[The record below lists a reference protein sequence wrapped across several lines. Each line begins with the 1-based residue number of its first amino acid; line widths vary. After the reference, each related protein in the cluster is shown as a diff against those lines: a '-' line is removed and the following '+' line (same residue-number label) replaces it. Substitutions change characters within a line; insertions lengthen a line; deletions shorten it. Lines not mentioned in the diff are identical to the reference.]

1 VLALLAAPKASTI
14 CGVKRALLLGL
25 DGATFDLLDAY
36 AQQGLLPGYS
46 RWLSLG
52 AAGVLTSTN
61 PPTTP
66 PAWSSCVTGMNPGRH
81 GVFDF
86 RESFH
91 TDSSRPLIT
100 GSSIRARKIWDI
112 LGDRGRRSC
121 ITNFPVGFPP
131 EPVDG
136 VFVCGM
142 MTPDSASDYA
152 FPEGELA
159 RLLDAVPGYVPNVDI
174 PAYDADQ
181 LDNALLFMD
190 DLQRSLEARIAAF
203 WHYFEQ
209 EDWDFYFP
217 TFVFHDR
224 LGHLFWKFMTG
235 EDGFDKHPH
244 FAVLRPRIEAL
255 YLMFDDLLVRLL
267 DERPED
273 LTLFMCSDHGFGGTR
288 TFFEVNA
295 WLEHIGLLVLK
306 PASRL
311 RSRAFYAAMEFGES
325 EPVRGLLPDA
335 IQSRVRRRIRQGRSS
350 FKEGLLESIDWTK
363 TRAFFPGVPLQGFV
377 LPKASRATPAGFV
390 DEAGRIAL
398 RDDLRTQLEELT
410 GPDGKPVVDH
420 VWSRE
425 ELYAGPYTALAP
437 DLVFVARDYSCL
449 GRPVLGA
456 RSWFRDSSGGANG
469 FHRMGGVI
477 LALGEGVRA
486 GVRIEDSSIEGIT
499 PTVLHAM
506 GEAVPD
512 DMDGGIASAL
522 FEPGWWRSHPPRYCD
537 PTDFVA
543 PGAAPQSGD
552 DSGLKARLQALG
564 YLD

>member
-1 VLALLAAPKASTI
+1 MPVLLTGLKASTI
-14 CGVKRALLLGL
+14 LGVKRALLLGL

-36 AQQGLLPGYS
+36 ARQGLLPGYS
-46 RWLSLG
+46 RWLEQG

-91 TDSSRPLIT
+91 SDPSRPLIT

-112 LGDRGRRSC
+112 LGERTRRSC

-131 EPVDG
+131 EPTLG

-142 MTPDSASDYA
+142 MTPDSSSDYA
-152 FPEGELA
+152 SPPGELA
-159 RLLDAVPGYVPNVDI
+159 RLLEAVPGYVPNVDI

-181 LDNALLFMD
+181 LDNALVFLD
-190 DLQRSLEARIAAF
+190 DLERSLEARIAAF
-203 WHYFEQ
+203 WHYFER

-235 EDGFDKHPH
+235 EDGFDQHPH
-244 FAVLRPRIEAL
+244 FAVLRPRIERL
-255 YLMFDDLLVRLL
+255 YRMFDDLLVRLL
-267 DERPED
+267 DERPAD
-273 LTLFMCSDHGFGGTR
+273 LTLLMCSDHGFGGTR
-288 TFFEVNA
+288 THFEVNA
-295 WLEHIGLLVLK
+295 WLEHLGLLVLK
-306 PASRL
+306 PRSRL

-325 EPVRGLLPDA
+325 EPVRGLLPEGL
-335 IQSRVRRRIRQGRSS
+335 QSRVRRKIRSGRSS
-350 FKEGLLESIDWTK
+350 FKEGLLDSIDWTK
-363 TRAFFPGVPLQGFV
+363 TRAFFPGVPLQGIV
-377 LPKASRATPAGFV
+377 LPRASRATPAGFTT
-390 DEAGRIAL
+390 EEGRVVL
-398 RDDLRTQLEELT
+398 RDELRAQLESLP
-410 GPDGKPVVDH
+410 GPDGSPVIDR
-420 VWSRE
+420 VWNRE
-425 ELYAGPYTALAP
+425 ELYRGPYTDLAP
-437 DLVFVARDYSCL
+437 DLIFVAQNYSCL

-456 RSWFRDSSGGANG
+456 RSWFRDSQSGANG

-486 GVRIEDSSIEGIT
+486 GVRIADSSIEGIT

-512 DMDGGIASAL
+512 DLDGKIARDL
-522 FEPGWWRSHPPRYCD
+522 FEPKWLRSHPPRYCD
-537 PTDFVA
+537 AGDFV
-543 PGAAPQSGD
+543 PPAAGRRGED
-552 DSGLKARLQALG
+552 DEGLKDRLRALG